1 MDISFPR
8 HAWAAALT
16 AAALALAT
24 ACGGGGTD
32 GAAAASPAPSAAAGA
47 PTRLVVAGDSLADVG
62 TFGLKATVQNASN
75 PAAGYPVYPEL
86 VATAL
91 GLPLPCNHFSS
102 SDRLVY
108 SANAACTDFAVGG
121 AQILNPV
128 TRGGSAL
135 PLSLEFQLE
144 SAVDANG
151 GAWRAGDLI
160 VLDAGG
166 NDAAA
171 LADAYLDAR
180 AGGSAEEAIYLA
192 LLAQQLDPSTLE
204 RALAQPDGRSVAA
217 GLYMQRLAQTWWSTV
232 KANTLDKGAPR
243 VALLNLP
250 DITLTPRLRGIVAGV
265 AAAEGAAAAAG
276 FQAALRQWIAGFNAE
291 LAALAAGEPRVA
303 LVPYFEDFT
312 ANVANPAAFGL
323 TNATDA
329 ACPPAGGF
337 PACTDAALDAA
348 PPPGLAPGWWRTW
361 YFSDEFHPSPRGHEL
376 IAATVLRALER
387 AGWR

>member
-1 MDISFPR
+1 MASPFSR
-8 HAWAAALT
+8 RAL
-16 AAALALAT
+16 AAALAATALALAA
-24 ACGGGGTD
+24 ACGGGGGDETPA
-32 GAAAASPAPSAAAGA
+32 GPPAAAAGGA
-47 PTRLVVAGDSLADVG
+47 VRLVVAGDSLADVG

-75 PAAGYPVYPEL
+75 PAAGYPVYPER
-86 VATAL
+86 VATQL
-91 GLPLPCNHFSS
+91 GAGTLCNHFSS

-108 SANAACTDFAVGG
+108 STRAGCTDFAVGG
-121 AQILNPV
+121 AQILNPI
-128 TRGGSAL
+128 THGGSAL
-135 PLSLEFQLE
+135 PLSLAFQLE
-144 SAVDANG
+144 SALAANG

-160 VLDAGG
+160 LLDAGG

-180 AGGSAEEAIYLA
+180 AGGTAEEAIYLA
-192 LLAQQLDPSTLE
+192 LLGQQLDASTITQ
-204 RALAQPDGRSVAA
+204 ALAQPDGRAVAA
-217 GLYMQRLAQTWWSTV
+217 GLYLQRLAQTWWSTV
-232 KANTLDKGAPR
+232 KANTLDRGATR

-250 DITLTPRLRGIVAGV
+250 DITLTPRFRGIVAGLASAEGS
-265 AAAEGAAAAAG
+265 AAASA
-276 FQAALRQWIAGFNAE
+276 FQGALRQWIAGFNAE
-291 LAALAAGEPRVA
+291 LARLAAGEPRVA

-312 ANVANPAAFGL
+312 ANVADPAAFGL

-329 ACPPAGGF
+329 SCPPAGDF

-348 PPPGLAPGWWRTW
+348 PPAGLAVGWWKTW